1 MSLLKS
7 LFGSGAVGA
16 DRVNQC
22 NEGGDPP
29 PQIILDALQASVNED
44 INNDVIHDQ
53 PEQAQA
59 PVANDNNRETGAWL
73 YSLVLPL
80 ATLIAIG
87 TNNAGALSG
96 GRISGDNSEEPSIDF
111 DEPETANPAIG
122 DDVALRTTI
131 ATQILATP
139 AFLWRTG
146 AIYTFIGIA
155 TGAFGAHGL
164 SKRPGILPAQ
174 IDSWKTAAHYA
185 AINGVALMAVSL
197 HPKFSTHRVAGP
209 SIALGAALFSGSIY
223 ALVLNRD
230 RFKFLGPVTPLG
242 GVALLAGYAALA
254 F

>member
-1 MSLLKS
+1 M
-7 LFGSGAVGA
+7 
-16 DRVNQC
+16 
-22 NEGGDPP
+22 
-29 PQIILDALQASVNED
+29 
-44 INNDVIHDQ
+44 
-53 PEQAQA
+53 
-59 PVANDNNRETGAWL
+59 T
-73 YSLVLPL
+73 
-80 ATLIAIG
+80 
-87 TNNAGALSG
+87 
-96 GRISGDNSEEPSIDF
+96 
-111 DEPETANPAIG
+111 
-122 DDVALRTTI
+122 
-131 ATQILATP
+131 ILATP

-185 AINGVALMAVSL
+185 ASSFIYPA
-197 HPKFSTHRVAGP
+197 STPQTDSDICHLPTDSP

>member
-16 DRVNQC
+16 DRVNQGA

-131 ATQILATP
+131 ATQ
-139 AFLWRTG
+139 
-146 AIYTFIGIA
+146 
-155 TGAFGAHGL
+155 
-164 SKRPGILPAQ
+164 
-174 IDSWKTAAHYA
+174 
-185 AINGVALMAVSL
+185 V
-197 HPKFSTHRVAGP
+197 
-209 SIALGAALFSGSIY
+209 
-223 ALVLNRD
+223 
-230 RFKFLGPVTPLG
+230 
-242 GVALLAGYAALA
+242 
-254 F
+254 